1 MRQHWFILT
10 TSVLFFVLGGFDAI
24 HGLLGLSIGYLLEEP
39 LGVSTETPKPIRSL
53 RSTWCQLL
61 NRK

>member
-10 TSVLFFVLGGFDAI
+10 LTVFGFLLGGFDAL
-24 HGLLGLSIGYLLEEP
+24 HALLGLSIGYLLEEP
-39 LGVSTETPKPIRSL
+39 LGVSTETPKPIRGL
-53 RSTWCQLL
+53 RSTWCRLL